1 MRRPRFLLIL
11 CVLLTVVV
19 AWRAQGFAQSIKLS
33 NLVVDNK
40 EGRITARFGVEVA
53 ATQEVEQ
60 ALRSGQLLAL
70 QCRATLSRRRDYF
83 WNAGVAQAQTVS
95 RLILSGDGEA
105 YEVIHPGGRRENYR
119 GRDLGVVMREAWG
132 TMDLD
137 LGPWDSLSRGNVYV
151 LSLEVRLLR
160 QDVSAWLKNTL
171 FFWNFD
177 TIPPAE
183 YKLEFSY

>member
-1 MRRPRFLLIL
+1 MRRPFFFVILL
-11 CVLLTVVV
+11 VLFTIVF
-19 AWRAQGFAQSIKLS
+19 AWRAQSFAQSIKLS
-33 NLVVDNK
+33 NLVVDNQA
-40 EGRITARFGVEVA
+40 GRIKVRFGVEVA

-60 ALRSGQLLAL
+60 ALHNGQLLAL

-83 WNAGVAQAQTVS
+83 WNASVAQAQTVS
-95 RLILSGDGEA
+95 RLIRSDDGEA
-105 YEVIHPGGRRENYR
+105 YEIIHPGGRRENYR
-119 GRDLGVVMREAWG
+119 GRDLAVVMGEAWG

-160 QDVSAWLKNTL
+160 QDVSAWLKNAL